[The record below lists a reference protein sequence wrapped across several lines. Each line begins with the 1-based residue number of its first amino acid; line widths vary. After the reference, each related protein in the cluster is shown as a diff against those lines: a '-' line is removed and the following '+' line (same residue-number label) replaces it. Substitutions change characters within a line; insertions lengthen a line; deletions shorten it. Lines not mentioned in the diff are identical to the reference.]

1 MEGYFMKSLGSDIAV
16 LGAGIVGVC
25 CALELQKSGHSVT
38 LIDRD
43 GIGEGCSKGNA
54 GHFATEQILP
64 LATPGLMWKVPKML
78 LDPLGPV
85 SIRWSYLAK
94 ISPWL
99 IRFMLNTRSG
109 PFSQG
114 VEALNELNS
123 AALPAWLKVL
133 KGLGEQDQIKVDGSL
148 LVFESEK
155 TVAGYDDT
163 HIFLN
168 EQGIKTEALSGCQVR
183 ELEPRLS
190 ANICHGVLFPNTAHT
205 TDPYQLTLVL
215 AEHFIRQGGKLITQE
230 VEQLKMTDSG
240 VEVKL
245 NGEQYQVPKLVL
257 ATGAW
262 SKHWVQALTQKSI
275 PLDTER
281 GYHLMLPK
289 VENTLSIPVT
299 SADRRFIMTPMSEG
313 LRLAG
318 TVEFGGLHTSPNM
331 KRAHMLARHAQV
343 LLPQIDSELGKTWM
357 GFRPSLPDSL
367 PIIDKVGPKG
377 QVILAFGHQHLG
389 LTQAAVTGEMV
400 SALSNTFAHKVD
412 MTPFRHDRFTF

>member
-1 MEGYFMKSLGSDIAV
+1 MKGYFMKSLQADIVV

-25 CALELQKSGHSVT
+25 CALELQRSGHKVT
-38 LIDRD
+38 LIDRE

-64 LATPGLMWKVPKML
+64 LATPGLLWKIPKML

-85 SIRWSYLAK
+85 SIRWSYLHK
-94 ISPWL
+94 IAPWL

-133 KGLGEQDQIKVDGSL
+133 QDLGEQSQMQVEGSL
-148 LVFESEK
+148 LVFESQK
-155 TVAGYDDT
+155 TALDYEDT
-163 HIFLN
+163 HLFLN
-168 EQGIKTEALSGCQVR
+168 EQGISTQALSGCQVR
-183 ELEPRLS
+183 DLEPKLS

-205 TDPYQLTLVL
+205 ADPHRLSHVL
-215 AEHFIRQGGKLITQE
+215 AKHFVEHGGKVLTEE
-230 VEQLKMTDSG
+230 VEQLQMREDG
-240 VEVKL
+240 VEVTL
-245 NGEQYQVPKLVL
+245 NGVQYQVPKLVL

-262 SKHWVQALTQKSI
+262 SKHWVKALTQTNI

-289 VENTLSIPVT
+289 VENSLKIPVT
-299 SADRRFIMTPMSEG
+299 SADRRFIMTPMNDG

-318 TVEFGGLHTSPNM
+318 TVEFGGLHSAPNM
-331 KRAHMLARHAQV
+331 NRAQMLARHAQV
-343 LLPQIDSELGKTWM
+343 LLPKINSELGKTWM
-357 GFRPSLPDSL
+357 GCRPSLPDSL

-389 LTQAAVTGEMV
+389 LTQAAVTAELV
-400 SALSNTFAHKVD
+400 SSLSNNLTHKVD
-412 MTPFRHDRFTF
+412 LTPFRHDRFS

>member
-1 MEGYFMKSLGSDIAV
+1 MEVNFMTSLETDIVV

-25 CALELQKSGHSVT
+25 CALELQKSGHRVI

-54 GHFATEQILP
+54 GHFATEQIMP
-64 LATPGLMWKVPKML
+64 LATPGLMWKIPKML

-85 SIRWSYLAK
+85 SIRWSYLHK

-114 VEALNELNS
+114 VEALRELNNAS
-123 AALPAWLKVL
+123 LPAWLKVL
-133 KGLGEQDQIKVDGSL
+133 KGLGEQDQIKLDGSL
-148 LVFESEK
+148 LVFESAK
-155 TVAGYDDT
+155 TVADYEDT
-163 HIFLN
+163 HMFLN
-168 EQGIKTEALSGCQVR
+168 EQGIKTETLSGCQVL
-183 ELEPRLS
+183 ELEPKLS

-205 TDPYQLTLVL
+205 TNPYRLVKVM
-215 AEHFIRQGGKLITQE
+215 AEHFVRQGGKVLTQE
-230 VEQLKMTDSG
+230 VEQLKVNEQGIS
-240 VEVKL
+240 VQL
-245 NGEQYQVPKLVL
+245 NGKQYQVPKIVL

-262 SKHWVQALTQKSI
+262 SKHWVQTLTRKTI

-289 VENTLSIPVT
+289 GDSSLTIPVT
-299 SADRRFIMTPMSEG
+299 SADRRFIMTPMDEG

-318 TVEFGGLHTSPNM
+318 TVEFGGLKSAPNM
-331 KRAHMLARHAQV
+331 ERAHMLARHAHALV
-343 LLPQIDSELGKTWM
+343 PKIDSEAGKTWM

-389 LTQAAVTGEMV
+389 LTQAAVTGELV
-400 SALSNTFAHKVD
+400 NALSKNHEHKVD
-412 MTPFRHDRFTF
+412 ITPFRHDRFTF

>member
-1 MEGYFMKSLGSDIAV
+1 MKSLQADIAV

-25 CALELQKSGHSVT
+25 CALALQKSGHQVT

-43 GIGEGCSKGNA
+43 GVGEGCSKGNA

-64 LATPGLMWKVPKML
+64 LATPGLMWKIPKML

-85 SIRWSYLAK
+85 SIRWSYLHK
-94 ISPWL
+94 IAPWL

-114 VEALNELNS
+114 VDALTGLNN
-123 AALPAWLKVL
+123 AALPAWLTL
-133 KGLGEQDQIKVDGSL
+133 LEALGEQKQIKADGSL
-148 LVFESEK
+148 LVFESQKSVLDYE
-155 TVAGYDDT
+155 DT
-163 HIFLN
+163 HLFLN
-168 EQGIKTEALSGCQVR
+168 EQGIKTQSLSGCQVR
-183 ELEPRLS
+183 ELEPGLS
-190 ANICHGVLFPNTAHT
+190 GNICHGVLFPNTAHT
-205 TDPYQLTLVL
+205 TDPHKLTRVL
-215 AEHFIRQGGKLITQE
+215 AEHFIKQGGKLIEQE
-230 VEQLKMTDSG
+230 VEALDMNDEG

-245 NGEQYQVPKLVL
+245 NGASYQVPKLVL

-262 SKHWVQALTQKSI
+262 SKHWVQALTKKKV

-289 VENTLSIPVT
+289 VDTSLKVPVT
-299 SADRRFIMTPMSEG
+299 SADRRFIMTPMNEG

-331 KRAHMLARHAQV
+331 KRAHMLVRHAQV
-343 LLPQIDSELGKTWM
+343 LLPRIDAEVGQTWM

-367 PIIDKVGPKG
+367 PIIDKVGAKG

-389 LTQAAVTGEMV
+389 LTQAAVTGELV
-400 SALSNTFAHKVD
+400 DALTHNQKPKLD
-412 MTPFRHDRFTF
+412 MTPFRHDRFA